1 MSESSVTGKVG
12 KLRQH
17 FHLIDSNMDLCI
29 KYYAMWDVAWFDET
43 LAEKLNDT
51 ASGTGLVTLRS
62 MSSESLMNGIVRMF
76 ERKKE
81 ANRSVSLH
89 FCLET
94 LLQDDVLDYFIDLYL
109 KDLRKDFKDREELIQ
124 SIDFL
129 AEKQLAAKLNI
140 IYPINSQ
147 IQEKSLSPP
156 IEEEIEKAI
165 RKEIFTKIKGRLNN
179 LYEVFQNYSCDD
191 DNADKEK
198 LIQRVKTTRNKI
210 VAHADLKRKIKK
222 ATHGDLRRAFF
233 LAWKIV
239 DIMRLI
245 ITKSFSSLD
254 NIHNNG
260 QKKDI
265 FSAYATAYCLLSCL
279 EKENT
284 TVVTAARQ
292 FGKDKMK
299 KFYQQVNNFMKNDK

>member
-94 LLQDDVLDYFIDLYL
+94 LLQDDVLDYFVNLHL
-109 KDLRKDFKDREELIQ
+109 KDLKDIDEWIQ
-124 SIDFL
+124 IIDPL
-129 AEKQLAAKLNI
+129 VEKQPVAKLNSMN
-140 IYPINSQ
+140 PVNSQ
-147 IQEKSLSPP
+147 IQEKPLSSP
-156 IEEEIEKAI
+156 IEEGREKEIG
-165 RKEIFTKIKGRLNN
+165 KEIFTKLKDRLNN

-198 LIQRVKTTRNKI
+198 LIQIVKTTRNKI

-233 LAWKIV
+233 LAWEIV
-239 DIMRLI
+239 DILRLI
-245 ITKSFSSLD
+245 IKKSLG
-254 NIHNNG
+254 NLENAHNNG
-260 QKKDI
+260 QKKGI

-284 TVVTAARQ
+284 TMLTAARQ
-292 FGKDKMK
+292 FGEDKMN
-299 KFYQQVNNFMKNDK
+299 KFNQQLHNFMKNDN